1 MMVLMDNLARIE
13 EVAIALKDMYD
24 AFSIEFYTDLGQ
36 ENLKNLKH
44 VEIGENE
51 NWRQVEPL
59 VGQYVHFLR
68 KLGVLQLNRLEYD
81 LNFQYRIKAVTVVS
95 TKIAYNYGKHRYV
108 SKIINDLFGAR
119 IVLSGTEAQQERLDR
134 LLQRLKDSQVISRY
148 YTRHDGKYH
157 ATHCYFQSDNRYFPW
172 ELQIWD
178 KKREL
183 KNYSEHV
190 RHEKE
195 RHMQEGID

>member
-1 MMVLMDNLARIE
+1 MVLMDNLVRIE

-51 NWRQVEPL
+51 NWRQVEQL
-59 VGQYVHFLR
+59 VGQYVYFLR
-68 KLGVLQLNRLEYD
+68 KLSVLQLNRLEYD

-119 IVLSGTEAQQERLDR
+119 IVLGGIEAQQERLDR
-134 LLQRLKDSQVISRY
+134 LLQRLVASRILC
-148 YTRHDGKYH
+148 K
-157 ATHCYFQSDNRYFPW
+157 
-172 ELQIWD
+172 
-178 KKREL
+178 
-183 KNYSEHV
+183 
-190 RHEKE
+190 
-195 RHMQEGID
+195 